1 MISIINYLIL
11 INLSFIKLNKLFN
24 QCNQNVFLDLCL
36 LRWTSLVEQVL
47 HLLYFVIL
55 DLFR

>member
-24 QCNQNVFLDLCL
+24 QCNKNVFLDLCL
-36 LRWTSLVEQVL
+36 LRWISLVEQVL

-55 DLFR
+55 DLFL